1 MLSKLD
7 FLHTYAIVDN
17 KTKMDEYLFQVE
29 IDLCSRSFNLTSD
42 DGNSKEI
49 YCDTTDEFMR
59 ILRVCDE
66 LLEPKQIVYKDLVL
80 DKDK

>member
-1 MLSKLD
+1 ML
-7 FLHTYAIVDN
+7 I
-17 KTKMDEYLFQVE
+17 TKNFTTDEMACSCCGKSDMD
-29 IDLCSRSFNLTSD
+29 
-42 DGNSKEI
+42 
-49 YCDTTDEFMR
+49 DEFMR

>member
-17 KTKMDEYLFQVE
+17 KSKMDEYLFQVE

-66 LLEPKQIVYKDLVL
+66 LLEPKQIVYLSL
-80 DKDK
+80 IHI